1 MSERRLAAALGYPLG
16 IADNAITTS
25 EPEDSYGFL
34 PAIPIKLNIR
44 IAQVTSHV
52 LSDVYCST
60 PADKHELTSRVVALL
75 RDIHSITQTIPPDL
89 VFEFGQ
95 SPKAAQTSRSR
106 LRTSASLHLMLYQA
120 VVLTLRPILLHLAKS
135 AWAHAGEPTT
145 EPVPTSMHKLANTCM
160 SAAQN
165 ILRVLGVLKE
175 QDMLSAFGFF
185 DIESVFAAAFVMLLF
200 NIVMNVFGDA
210 SDLQP
215 GLGISDA
222 LEILDYLAARG
233 NKAAAGRKTEIMRV
247 TSLLSMQM
255 PGFGEVRTPPV
266 TEDTTNERDALN
278 RGASDPDVLIE
289 QPCSGADA
297 SHGDNAHEY
306 SFEGLD
312 AWANDVALEDYIWS
326 DLTDMNAFPSMTDP
340 MLGLEDLERYILSP
354 AKVDLGVGI
363 YRNENGLYHE
373 YGAIKE
379 AKKVLSDWNPGHDY
393 EVTIGKPSFLNLAA
407 GLLFFKD
414 SEAVESGRIASVQ
427 TISGTGACHLGATF
441 LSRFNP
447 TSSRKAF
454 VGVPAWGNYQPLLEL
469 AGIAVENY
477 SYYDPQSKRVD
488 FSSIIRAVRC
498 APEGSI
504 FVLQACCHNPTGA
517 DLTQSQWQDLS
528 VELSRKNHVPFFDI
542 AYHGLGNSLDEDA
555 FAIRHFT
562 DRGFEMMGARAAE
575 YEDTTQELEAK
586 ITPGDWTHIIEEKGL
601 FGFLRLSA
609 EQCSTLISRY
619 HIYLPST
626 GRINVAGLNDKNIR
640 RVAECISVV
649 VKENGIED

>member
-1 MSERRLAAALGYPLG
+1 
-16 IADNAITTS
+16 
-25 EPEDSYGFL
+25 
-34 PAIPIKLNIR
+34 
-44 IAQVTSHV
+44 
-52 LSDVYCST
+52 
-60 PADKHELTSRVVALL
+60 
-75 RDIHSITQTIPPDL
+75 
-89 VFEFGQ
+89 
-95 SPKAAQTSRSR
+95 
-106 LRTSASLHLMLYQA
+106 
-120 VVLTLRPILLHLAKS
+120 
-135 AWAHAGEPTT
+135 
-145 EPVPTSMHKLANTCM
+145 
-160 SAAQN
+160 
-165 ILRVLGVLKE
+165 
-175 QDMLSAFGFF
+175 MLSAFGFF

-255 PGFGEVRTPPV
+255 PGFGEVEAGPV
-266 TEDTTNERDALN
+266 
-278 RGASDPDVLIE
+278 
-289 QPCSGADA
+289 
-297 SHGDNAHEY
+297 
-306 SFEGLD
+306 
-312 AWANDVALEDYIWS
+312 
-326 DLTDMNAFPSMTDP
+326 DP
-340 MLGLEDLERYILSP
+340 MFHLKLQADLDTSP

-562 DRGFEMMGARAAE
+562 DRGFEMMVCQSFSKNFGLYGERVGV
-575 YEDTTQELEAK
+575 LHVV
-586 ITPGDWTHIIEEKGL
+586 TPGKEVAARVVDQLRYLIRCEFSSSPAYGSRLVEII
-601 FGFLRLSA
+601 
-609 EQCSTLISRY
+609 
-619 HIYLPST
+619 
-626 GRINVAGLNDKNIR
+626 LN
-640 RVAECISVV
+640 
-649 VKENGIED
+649 KENLLDDW

>member
-1 MSERRLAAALGYPLG
+1 MFE
-16 IADNAITTS
+16 
-25 EPEDSYGFL
+25 
-34 PAIPIKLNIR
+34 
-44 IAQVTSHV
+44 QV
-52 LSDVYCST
+52 
-60 PADKHELTSRVVALL
+60 E
-75 RDIHSITQTIPPDL
+75 
-89 VFEFGQ
+89 
-95 SPKAAQTSRSR
+95 
-106 LRTSASLHLMLYQA
+106 
-120 VVLTLRPILLHLAKS
+120 
-135 AWAHAGEPTT
+135 AG
-145 EPVPTSMHKLANTCM
+145 PV
-160 SAAQN
+160 
-165 ILRVLGVLKE
+165 
-175 QDMLSAFGFF
+175 
-185 DIESVFAAAFVMLLF
+185 
-200 NIVMNVFGDA
+200 
-210 SDLQP
+210 
-215 GLGISDA
+215 
-222 LEILDYLAARG
+222 
-233 NKAAAGRKTEIMRV
+233 
-247 TSLLSMQM
+247 
-255 PGFGEVRTPPV
+255 
-266 TEDTTNERDALN
+266 
-278 RGASDPDVLIE
+278 
-289 QPCSGADA
+289 
-297 SHGDNAHEY
+297 
-306 SFEGLD
+306 
-312 AWANDVALEDYIWS
+312 
-326 DLTDMNAFPSMTDP
+326 DP
-340 MLGLEDLERYILSP
+340 MFHLKLQADLDTSP

-562 DRGFEMMGARAAE
+562 DRGFEMMVCQSFSKNFGLYGERVGVLHVVTPGKEVAARVVDQLRYLIRCEFSSSPAYGSRLVE
-575 YEDTTQELEAK
+575 IILNKENLLDDWEQELLSMRTRLKSLRQRLYDHLAELN
-586 ITPGDWTHIIEEKGL
+586 TPGDWTHIIEEKGL